1 MNKLLIL
8 FFLISFKTSFS
19 QEGKI
24 YLKNSGIAPGV
35 ENVYVYEPP
44 KGLFIPDNAVVRVV
58 YDFANPKPIPLIK
71 KEAKYEFSL
80 KLPDSLNFVMFT
92 ISDAKKN
99 TIDNNYDKG
108 FVVYLKNKTKGQL
121 ELAKLNKLR
130 LSNYANYA
138 LGLKITPD
146 GIISEIEKL
155 YKQNSSLKKD
165 QNSYVYY
172 LQLKYKKDNDVVKPE
187 IIKYAEIL
195 KKKNDEK
202 SLSIAIELYSMLN
215 MKDKA
220 EEIESIALKK
230 YPNGELAKNNFINEI
245 FRNKNTNEQYILDRL
260 TAYEKKFN
268 DTSDVIKNRFYGIL
282 IYYFLNRKD
291 LTNINKYEGLLTVKI
306 NLAGMYNNFAWGL
319 SGEDLTS
326 PGTDLEFAEQIS
338 KKSVDIVKNR
348 INNPIGNE
356 NPFDFQLS
364 YIGYVDTYALIMF
377 KQKKYDSAYKYQN
390 EIYNLDTMGMG
401 TDGRERYAM
410 YMEKERGLEYTKDFI
425 EKQLIDGQNSA
436 LMVKQL
442 QEIYKKLNLPVSEF
456 EKIKQASLA
465 IATKKLKEEVIAK
478 YGDIKA
484 IDFTLTNLEGKNV
497 KLSDYK
503 GKVVV
508 LDFWATWCGPCRASF
523 PHMQELVN
531 EYKNKDVAFFFVDTW
546 QEGTPGIINKEVSKF
561 ITDNKYTF
569 NVLFDYK
576 KDIMAK
582 YKIEAIPTKIVIDK
596 KGDFLSISSSAD
608 NLKSLIDEYIE

>member
-24 YLKNSGIAPGV
+24 YLKNSGIALGV

-58 YDFANPKPIPLIK
+58 YDFTNPKPIPLIK

-138 LGLKITPD
+138 LGLNITPD
-146 GIISEIEKL
+146 EIISEIEKL
-155 YKQNSSLKKD
+155 YKQNPTLKKD

-172 LQLKYKKDNDVVKPE
+172 LQLKYKKDNNATKPE

-202 SLSIAIELYSMLN
+202 SLSIAIELYAMLN
-215 MKDKA
+215 RKDK
-220 EEIESIALKK
+220 IEQIKSIALKK
-230 YPNGELAKNNFINEI
+230 YPKGELAKNSFFNEI
-245 FRNKNTNEQYILDRL
+245 YNNKNATEKYILDRL
-260 TAYEKKFN
+260 KAYEKKFN
-268 DTSDVIKNRFYGIL
+268 DTTDETKNRFYGL
-282 IYYFLNRKD
+282 LVNYFLNRKD

-306 NLAGMYNNFAWGL
+306 NLAGMYNNFAWRL

-338 KKSVDIVKNR
+338 IKSIDIVKNR

-401 TDGRERYAM
+401 TDGRERYAV
-410 YMEKERGLEYTKDFI
+410 YMEKERGLEYTKEFI

-546 QEGTPGIINKEVSKF
+546 QEGKPGIINKEVSKF

-576 KDIMAK
+576 KDIVAK

-608 NLKSLIDEYIE
+608 NLKALIDEYIE